1 MNWAGQPLRSTM
13 LAYINGTTT
22 STGLTVTSRLNEKK
36 YVKGKK
42 ISDQEMKLINIE
54 WHKTCPKWNYTIR
67 PRDKFVKSISEER

>member
-1 MNWAGQPLRSTM
+1 MVVALLGCGNNRYKRNYVMNWAGQPLRSTM

-42 ISDQEMKLINIE
+42 YLI
-54 WHKTCPKWNYTIR
+54 KK
-67 PRDKFVKSISEER
+67 